1 MASVDLSLYQLPRDI
16 RPIHYDLLLSP
27 DLDSFTFTGEVTI
40 QVEIY
45 RDTLEFVLNAA
56 DLKIHKAHAVVDGVD
71 FPLWPEM
78 DPEFERVIFR
88 GTRLFE
94 AETTAVLR
102 IHFSGTL
109 NDLLAGFYRSSYRTP
124 EGEERFLATTQF
136 EATDARKAFPCWDE
150 PSIKATF
157 RVTARVP
164 AEFVALSNMPSEKET
179 LLPDGR
185 KEVVFQTTP
194 KMSTYLLHLTTGLF
208 ERVSGTTGNGVEIS
222 VWTTPGRQQEG
233 LFARDV
239 AVRLLPWFNDYF
251 GIPYPLPKM
260 DLVAIPDFAAGA
272 MENWGILTYRETALL
287 LPPGESSARTTQ
299 RVAIVVA
306 HEMAHQWF
314 GDLVTMSWWDDLWLN
329 EGFASWMEV
338 KAVDYLFPEWKVW
351 DLFLAEDMT
360 EALEL
365 DGLANSHPI
374 EIAVRNPHEIN
385 EIFDAI
391 SYVKGGSLIRMLECF
406 LGEETFRAGITRY
419 LSQFSYGNACTADLW
434 NALSRVS
441 GRDVRKI
448 MESWT
453 RQMGY
458 PVLLVEEGE
467 TVRVVQKPFRNHPR
481 LMEEMS
487 SSSDGISWQVMMG
500 LSRKAGEA
508 VVPHLLESRSG
519 TLPPP
524 AAGEAWKN
532 LNAGHVGFYR
542 VLYPEDLR
550 KGFLDEI
557 GSGRMPVSDRLGF
570 VNDLFA
576 LGRGGLVTLG
586 EYLASLEAFRQEEEY
601 IVWADIAS
609 NLKWL
614 EGLLAFG
621 PSWEALSRFEIALM
635 RPAFQRIGWNVREGE
650 PHQGRL
656 LRSMLLACLGLS
668 GDPDIVS
675 ECRDRFDR
683 FLSDR
688 TTLPPDLRLAVFRTV
703 SRHGDASVHQRF
715 LELAGK
721 AESQEEKNRYLS
733 ALAASGK
740 AELLEQTL
748 EISLSPLVRIQDT
761 VSVVSQVGANPYGER
776 LAWTF
781 FQNRFDQL
789 LKRYEAGGFALQRLV
804 RGVSE
809 SFRTREDQRQ
819 VEAFFR
825 DHPLEGARRTID
837 QVLETIDLRTEVLSR
852 EGKSISKALESW

>member
-1 MASVDLSLYQLPRDI
+1 MPSADLSLYQLPRDI
-16 RPIHYDLLLSP
+16 RPVHYDLLLAP
-27 DLDSFTFTGEVTI
+27 DLERFTFDGEVSI
-40 QVEIY
+40 RVEIY
-45 RDTLEFVLNAA
+45 RDTLEFVLNAS
-56 DLKIHKAHAVVDGVD
+56 DLKIHKAHATVDGVD

-124 EGEERFLATTQF
+124 AGEERFLATTQF

-150 PSIKATF
+150 PSVKATF
-157 RVTARVP
+157 RVAARVP
-164 AEFVALSNMPSEKET
+164 DTFVALSNMPVEREEP
-179 LLPDGR
+179 LPDGR
-185 KEVVFQTTP
+185 KDVFFRTTP

-208 ERVSGTTGNGVEIS
+208 ERVSATTQTGVEIS
-222 VWTTPGRQQEG
+222 VWTVPGRQEEG

-239 AVRLLPWFNDYF
+239 ALRLLPWFNNYF

-338 KAVDYLFPEWKVW
+338 KAVDYLFPEWKMW

-365 DGLANSHPI
+365 DGLEHSHPI

-406 LGEETFRAGITRY
+406 LGEEIFREGISRY

-441 GRDVRKI
+441 GREVRKI

-453 RQMGY
+453 RQTGY
-458 PVLLVEEGE
+458 PVLMVGEGE
-467 TVRVVQKPFRNHPR
+467 PPEVLQRPFRNHPR
-481 LMEEMS
+481 LMDEMKGAS
-487 SSSDGISWQVMMG
+487 EGLSWRVMMG
-500 LSRKAGEA
+500 LSLNSGKP
-508 VVPHLLESRSG
+508 VVPHLLADRTG
-519 TLPPP
+519 MLPPSP
-524 AAGEAWKN
+524 SGGAWQN
-532 LNAGHVGFYR
+532 LNSGHVGFYR
-542 VLYPEDLR
+542 VLYPDSLR
-550 KGFLDEI
+550 KKLPEEI
-557 GSGRMPVSDRLGF
+557 RSGRMSVSDRLGF
-570 VNDLFA
+570 ENDLFA
-576 LGRGGLVTLG
+576 MGRAGLVTLG
-586 EYLASLEAFRQEEEY
+586 EYLSCLESFRQEDQY
-601 IVWADIAS
+601 IVWSDIAS
-609 NLKWL
+609 NLGWL
-614 EGLLAFG
+614 DGLLAFG
-621 PSWEALSRFEIALM
+621 ASWEPLSRFVVALM
-635 RPAFQRIGWNVREGE
+635 RPAFQRVGWDVREGE
-650 PHQGRL
+650 SHQGRL
-656 LRSMLLACLGLS
+656 LRSLLLSCLGIS
-668 GDPDIVS
+668 GDPEIVS
-675 ECRDRFDR
+675 GCRDRFDR

-688 TTLPPDLRLAVFRTV
+688 SSLPPDLRLAVFRTV
-703 SRHGDASVHQRF
+703 SRHGDAAVHQRF
-715 LELAGK
+715 VELAGK
-721 AESQEEKNRYLS
+721 AGSQEEKNRYLA

-740 AELLEQTL
+740 EDLLEKTL
-748 EISLSPLVRIQDT
+748 ELSLSGLVRIQDT
-761 VSVVSQVGANPYGER
+761 VSVVSQVGSNPYGER
-776 LAWTF
+776 LAWSF
-781 FQNRFDQL
+781 FRDRFDL
-789 LKRYEAGGFALQRLV
+789 FRKRYESGGFALQRLV

-809 SFRTREDQRQ
+809 SFRCREDQRQ

-825 DHPLEGARRTID
+825 EHPLEGARRTID
-837 QVLETIDLRTEVLSR
+837 QVLETIDLRTEVLER
-852 EGKSISKALESW
+852 EGKSVSKALEPW